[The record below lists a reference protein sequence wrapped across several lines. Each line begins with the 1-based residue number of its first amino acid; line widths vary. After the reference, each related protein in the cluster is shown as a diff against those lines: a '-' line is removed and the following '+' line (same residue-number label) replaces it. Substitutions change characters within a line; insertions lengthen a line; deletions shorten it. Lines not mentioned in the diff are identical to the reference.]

1 MALRRRILP
10 RRTANEA
17 AFVHFAV
24 NFVKILQK
32 TQKTLVLYI
41 GVRYI
46 IYYEKIGENAG
57 ILSNSA
63 APFHPLRKTKENQ
76 WEELMESKNRSTAAA
91 APELPGRRL
100 SARPWKRK
108 NTGAERTAGIGRHAV
123 LAAWRIYGEGPWDTY
138 RGGSPAP
145 AGCRRPSGFLPGI
158 RWGSAMRRCR
168 QGALFTG
175 EAARRHSM
183 PLPRERGSTGC
194 LKKTKTDDRGR

>member
-1 MALRRRILP
+1 MGNAVPCRMALRRRILLC
-10 RRTANEA
+10 RTAKRTV
-17 AFVHFAV
+17 FIHFAV

-57 ILSNSA
+57 ILSNST
-63 APFHPLRKTKENQ
+63 APFHSLRKTKENQ
-76 WEELMESKNRSTAAA
+76 REELMESKNRSTAAA

-108 NTGAERTAGIGRHAV
+108 NTGAEPTAGAGRHAA
-123 LAAWRIYGEGPWDTY
+123 LAAWRIYGGGPWDTY
-138 RGGSPAP
+138 RGGGPAP
-145 AGCRRPSGFLPGI
+145 AGCRRPSGFLPGT

-168 QGALFTG
+168 QRALFTG
-175 EAARRHSM
+175 DTACRHSM
-183 PLPRERGSTGC
+183 PLPREWGLSGC
-194 LKKTKTDDRGR
+194 